1 MFGWFVASWKFAKAN
16 CSLDTSQI
24 QNHKNKIIWQFHEEN
39 DTEIITILLFQS
51 DEPTNSTH
59 FKWSTTK
66 RKLYFT
72 TECMYLEEIN
82 NKENETENFNHLSL
96 SHIWNDKPIM
106 HTIHSYLHLIFILNC
121 HTSADQP
128 KRKMKLHYQTDYTDN
143 TDTPKEEKAHKQN
156 NGDHVEKRLNC
167 KENLS
172 YIDEW
177 IPFDILMDNIN
188 INSIPNKWN
197 ERKRRKD
204 QQKKIVKT
212 APWRYLNN
220 IQKPSKTITQHKNKA
235 KKIIFS

>member
-1 MFGWFVASWKFAKAN
+1 
-16 CSLDTSQI
+16 
-24 QNHKNKIIWQFHEEN
+24 
-39 DTEIITILLFQS
+39 
-51 DEPTNSTH
+51 
-59 FKWSTTK
+59 
-66 RKLYFT
+66 
-72 TECMYLEEIN
+72 MYLEEIN

-128 KRKMKLHYQTDYTDN
+128 NRKMKLHYQTDYTDN

-204 QQKKIVKT
+204 QQKKSLKRHLEDI
-212 APWRYLNN
+212 
-220 IQKPSKTITQHKNKA
+220 
-235 KKIIFS
+235 